1 MLLER
6 ELVWHTTVC
15 DQGVENSH
23 AKQYQELLHQWYFLT
38 KPLENDPFIRVF
50 SKILNAIL
58 NWINDIVNNG
68 NVLSWVHLNHT
79 KLQKNNY
86 NPESFS

>member
-1 MLLER
+1 MVFANIMLWGRSSSQISHLIMLLER

-50 SKILNAIL
+50 
-58 NWINDIVNNG
+58 
-68 NVLSWVHLNHT
+68 
-79 KLQKNNY
+79 QK
-86 NPESFS
+86 F